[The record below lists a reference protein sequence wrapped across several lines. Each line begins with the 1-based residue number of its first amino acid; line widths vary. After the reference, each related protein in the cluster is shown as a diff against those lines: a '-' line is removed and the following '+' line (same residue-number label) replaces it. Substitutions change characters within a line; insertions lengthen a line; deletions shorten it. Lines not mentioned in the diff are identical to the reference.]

1 MPGLIGIGVGPG
13 DVELLTVKAVKAIQN
28 ADIIM
33 CPASKE
39 TRPSIALSVV
49 SSIIDKSKNQEI
61 IKLIFPMTKDKDIL
75 EESWKRNAKIM
86 AETVLKG
93 KNVVYLT
100 VGDPYLYSTWIYMHR
115 DLKEKYPD
123 MNISVVP
130 GIVSI
135 FSFASKVGVSVAEGA
150 EKVAIIPSCYDL
162 SSVKEIARHSE
173 SMIFLKDGRYFDQVI
188 EVLKESGFPDDS
200 LFAIGQDLGT
210 ENEIIRTMTWGE
222 VNDESLIDKSKNQE
236 IVKLIFPMTKDKDIL
251 EAHWKENSKI
261 MAEKVLSGNNVVYLT
276 VGDPYLYS
284 TWIYMHR
291 EIRQNHPEMK
301 ITVIPGIVS
310 MFTFASKVGVSIA
323 EGAEKVAIIPSCYDL
338 SSVKEIAKN
347 SEVLVFL
354 KDGRYFDQVIELL
367 KESGFPDNSI
377 FAIGQDLG
385 TENEIIRK
393 LTLGEVN
400 DDTLTTKYFSILVVK
415 RV

>member
-13 DVELLTVKAVKAIQN
+13 DPDLLTVKAVNAIQS

-39 TRPSIALSVV
+39 DRPSIAFSVV
-49 SSIIDKSKNQEI
+49 S
-61 IKLIFPMTKDKDIL
+61 P
-75 EESWKRNAKIM
+75 
-86 AETVLKG
+86 
-93 KNVVYLT
+93 
-100 VGDPYLYSTWIYMHR
+100 
-115 DLKEKYPD
+115 
-123 MNISVVP
+123 
-130 GIVSI
+130 
-135 FSFASKVGVSVAEGA
+135 
-150 EKVAIIPSCYDL
+150 
-162 SSVKEIARHSE
+162 
-173 SMIFLKDGRYFDQVI
+173 
-188 EVLKESGFPDDS
+188 
-200 LFAIGQDLGT
+200 
-210 ENEIIRTMTWGE
+210 
-222 VNDESLIDKSKNQE
+222 LIDKSKNQE

-251 EAHWKENSKI
+251 ENTWKKNAKI
-261 MAEKVLSGNNVVYLT
+261 MAEKVLLGKNVVYLT

-284 TWIYMHR
+284 TWIYMHKDLKTNYPNM
-291 EIRQNHPEMK
+291 EIS
-301 ITVIPGIVS
+301 VIPGIVS

-347 SEVLVFL
+347 SESMIFL
-354 KDGRYFDQVIELL
+354 KDGRYFDQVIEVL
-367 KESGFPDNSI
+367 KESGFPDDSI

-385 TENEIIRK
+385 TDHEIIRK

>member
-1 MPGLIGIGVGPG
+1 MAGLIAIGVGPG
-13 DVELLTVKAVKAIQN
+13 DPDLLTVKAVKAIQN

-39 TRPSIALSVV
+39 DRPSIAFSIV
-49 SSIIDKSKNQEI
+49 SSLIDKSKNQEI

-75 EESWKRNAKIM
+75 KQTWKKNAKIM
-86 AETVLKG
+86 AETVLSG

-100 VGDPYLYSTWIYMHR
+100 VGDPYLYSTWIYMHK
-115 DLKEKYPD
+115 DLEENYP
-123 MNISVVP
+123 N
-130 GIVSI
+130 
-135 FSFASKVGVSVAEGA
+135 
-150 EKVAIIPSCYDL
+150 
-162 SSVKEIARHSE
+162 
-173 SMIFLKDGRYFDQVI
+173 
-188 EVLKESGFPDDS
+188 
-200 LFAIGQDLGT
+200 
-210 ENEIIRTMTWGE
+210 MT
-222 VNDESLIDKSKNQE
+222 
-236 IVKLIFPMTKDKDIL
+236 
-251 EAHWKENSKI
+251 
-261 MAEKVLSGNNVVYLT
+261 
-276 VGDPYLYS
+276 
-284 TWIYMHR
+284 
-291 EIRQNHPEMK
+291 

-347 SEVLVFL
+347 SETMVFL
-354 KDGRYFDQVIELL
+354 KDGRYFDQVIDVL
-367 KESGFPDNSI
+367 KESGFPDDSI